1 MDGWICCRSC
11 RAISWCGVSR
21 MKGGWERCCLP
32 GIAVISR
39 GSQGIV
45 VSNFFTR
52 ASGLATVLR
61 RRTWTRLQQQWLV
74 HVCGECRNKPRE
86 SFLIMVSQFASPWM
100 GCWFN
105 GRPDAS
111 RLADPCRRCASFP
124 HHLLLWLLQ
133 YSTTDIISLES
144 LQNMVNVRTL
154 FE

>member
-1 MDGWICCRSC
+1 MDLLSKLSSNIVVRCVKNERG
-11 RAISWCGVSR
+11 
-21 MKGGWERCCLP
+21 MERCCLP

-39 GSQGIV
+39 GSQGIA

-61 RRTWTRLQQQWLV
+61 RENVDTTATTVAGSRL
-74 HVCGECRNKPRE
+74 HVCGERRNKPRE
-86 SFLIMVSQFASPWM
+86 SFLIMVSQFASSWM